1 MALRAEMGRFR
12 VLLFRDD
19 REWLLQS
26 RDLKPLNR
34 YFPELEST
42 ILEQLPSRAVVDGE
56 VVIAGEAGLDF
67 EALQLRVHPAA
78 SRVKLLSEE
87 SPASLARWDLLCE
100 GDEDL
105 RAQPFADR
113 RARLERA
120 LAHAPGP
127 SSRDT
132 DHPRAR
138 GRRQLVR
145 AVRRRWTGRRH
156 GQAERRD
163 RCARQ
168 AHNAQGQ
175 AAASSFCAESVDRDP
190 ARSTICQEEVTGRV
204 QMTRPR

>member
-100 GDEDL
+100 G
-105 RAQPFADR
+105 AKIS
-113 RARLERA
+113 A
-120 LAHAPGP
+120 LSRSRTAEPDSRELSPTPGP
-127 SSRDT
+127 LFT
-132 DHPRAR
+132 
-138 GRRQLVR
+138 
-145 AVRRRWTGRRH
+145 
-156 GQAERRD
+156 
-163 RCARQ
+163 
-168 AHNAQGQ
+168 
-175 AAASSFCAESVDRDP
+175 
-190 ARSTICQEEVTGRV
+190 
-204 QMTRPR
+204 

>member
-1 MALRAEMGRFR
+1 PCWQRSWRDYPRVTDGSTSRNGTVPRAPLPRR
-12 VLLFRDD
+12 P
-19 REWLLQS
+19 EWLLQS

-105 RAQPFADR
+105 RD
-113 RARLERA
+113 
-120 LAHAPGP
+120 APP
-127 SSRDT
+127 ST
-132 DHPRAR
+132 
-138 GRRQLVR
+138 
-145 AVRRRWTGRRH
+145 T
-156 GQAERRD
+156 
-163 RCARQ
+163 
-168 AHNAQGQ
+168 
-175 AAASSFCAESVDRDP
+175 
-190 ARSTICQEEVTGRV
+190 
-204 QMTRPR
+204 